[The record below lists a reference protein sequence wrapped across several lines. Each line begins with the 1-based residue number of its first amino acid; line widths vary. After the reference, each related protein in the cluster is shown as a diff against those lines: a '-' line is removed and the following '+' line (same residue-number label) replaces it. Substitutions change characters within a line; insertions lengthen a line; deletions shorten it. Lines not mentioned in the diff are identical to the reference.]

1 MKIYGIKLG
10 YSWYISHGGKS
21 GNGCLQAET
30 AKFPSRFFDSI
41 QQASEKIDELVRDFP
56 EYGIEAAII
65 EISFSMQ
72 EVFVDPPA
80 VKG

>member
-10 YSWYISHGGKS
+10 DSWYRSHGGKS
-21 GNGCLQAET
+21 GNGCLQTEA

-41 QQASEKIDELVRDFP
+41 QQASAKIDELVRDFP

-65 EISFSMQ
+65 EISFSMK
-72 EVFVDPPA
+72 EVFVNPPA

>member
-10 YSWYISHGGKS
+10 DSWYRSHGGKS
-21 GNGCLQAET
+21 GNGCLQTEA
-30 AKFPSRFFDSI
+30 AKFPSTFFDSI

-56 EYGIEAAII
+56 EYGIDAAII